1 MNAFIRQYCKI
12 IAYSLMGLVFAF
24 ASFFLIINLYHQS
37 EISRIYPVNFEE
49 DAAMKKFNHSISTI
63 DENLKDFNSNRYK
76 GDLTAFQ
83 IMTAHAKLKECSE
96 KLNSDV
102 MKEFQSKKEIS
113 IVDVYL
119 LRESFEND
127 VLGSCVVSDLGWF
140 AKASTNQVKSDYLL
154 QNEKLLTIYLDGLKG
169 ETSYLKKDL
178 LNNSSFYFNTALV
191 ASTLRNNV
199 KDGYYELIASY
210 NKVASITEDLSKWFY
225 EETKEAN

>member
-1 MNAFIRQYCKI
+1 MDVFIRQYCKI

-24 ASFFLIINLYHQS
+24 SSFFLIINLYHQA
-37 EISRIYPVNFEE
+37 EISRIYPVDFEN
-49 DAAMKKFNHSISTI
+49 DAAMKKFNSSVSAI
-63 DENLKDFNSNRYK
+63 DENLKDFNANRYK

-102 MKEFQSKKEIS
+102 MKDFQTKKQLS
-113 IVDVYL
+113 IIDVYY

-154 QNEKLLTIYLDGLKG
+154 QNERLLSLYLDGFKS

-191 ASTLRNNV
+191 ATTLRNNV
-199 KDGYYELIASY
+199 KDGYYELMSSY
-210 NKVASITEDLSKWFY
+210 NKVASVAEDLSKWFY
-225 EETKEAN
+225 EETKEAR